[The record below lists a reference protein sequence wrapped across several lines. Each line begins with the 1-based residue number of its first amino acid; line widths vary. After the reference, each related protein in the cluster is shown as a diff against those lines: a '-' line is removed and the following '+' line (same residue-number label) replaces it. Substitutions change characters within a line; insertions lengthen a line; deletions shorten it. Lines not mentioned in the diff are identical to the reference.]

1 MGIKAYNILLY
12 LFLPIII
19 FFFFLRVL
27 FGKEDKN
34 RFLEKLCFITKSRP
48 AGKLVWLHACS
59 VGEVR
64 SSYSIIKSFIK
75 DGYKV
80 LVQLNLRKAILML
93 PFFFLQLQILY
104 LSLKSFYNSFFFLKA
119 FF

>member
-1 MGIKAYNILLY
+1 MGIKVYNILLY

-27 FGKEDKN
+27 LGKEDKN
-34 RFLEKLCFITKSRP
+34 RFLEKLCFITKARP
-48 AGKLVWLHACS
+48 AGKLVWIHACS

-64 SSYSIIKSFIK
+64 SSYNIIKSFIK

-80 LVQLNLRKAILML
+80 LVTTNT
-93 PFFFLQLQILY
+93 Y
-104 LSLKSFYNSFFFLKA
+104 LSSLDVENKFSNNVVRRSNFSDTTGM
-119 FF
+119 